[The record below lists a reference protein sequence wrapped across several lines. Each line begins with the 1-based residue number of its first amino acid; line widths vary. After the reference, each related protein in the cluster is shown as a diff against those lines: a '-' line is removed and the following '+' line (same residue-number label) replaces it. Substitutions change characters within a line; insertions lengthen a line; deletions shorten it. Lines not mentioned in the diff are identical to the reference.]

1 MLKSNFLLKNNL
13 TKFILSMNRWRV
25 TSLML
30 KTSKSRSKDRLKRQK
45 IVEKMKEDA
54 FWIVNRQSLR
64 IRGKSML
71 QKCLMML
78 RDSNNF
84 KPKKSKRERI
94 SKEPYKKLCR
104 NMRQIWAL
112 NRSSIARRWNTNR
125 HRSMNNKK
133 ILTRLSIEM
142 NSQSNRLKL
151 TGLLNSVTLR
161 KRMKRMFH
169 KLRIWLLRA
178 KLNTNL
184 CRTDFMISSKKMRR
198 RRISAVSS
206 TILLKSKRLSFY
218 LIELKLMSLLS
229 KSKRKIEL
237 LETGNRKFIT
247 SKRKHRNLKSS
258 NLYLIIKSKSWRKT
272 SPLKK

>member
-1 MLKSNFLLKNNL
+1 
-13 TKFILSMNRWRV
+13 
-25 TSLML
+25 
-30 KTSKSRSKDRLKRQK
+30 
-45 IVEKMKEDA
+45 
-54 FWIVNRQSLR
+54 
-64 IRGKSML
+64 
-71 QKCLMML
+71 
-78 RDSNNF
+78 
-84 KPKKSKRERI
+84 
-94 SKEPYKKLCR
+94 
-104 NMRQIWAL
+104 
-112 NRSSIARRWNTNR
+112 
-125 HRSMNNKK
+125 MNNKK
-133 ILTRLSIEM
+133 ILTRPSIEM

-184 CRTDFMISSKKMRR
+184 CRTDFMISSKKTRR

-247 SKRKHRNLKSS
+247 SKRKHRSLKSS
-258 NLYLIIKSKSWRKT
+258 NLYLIIKSKS
-272 SPLKK
+272 